1 MDTGTTIAMC
11 VLATCLMAP
20 IIIDSLGDAGAFQI
34 DRKKKRR
41 EEKKINKQEKE
52 K

>member
-11 VLATCLMAP
+11 VLTVCLMAP